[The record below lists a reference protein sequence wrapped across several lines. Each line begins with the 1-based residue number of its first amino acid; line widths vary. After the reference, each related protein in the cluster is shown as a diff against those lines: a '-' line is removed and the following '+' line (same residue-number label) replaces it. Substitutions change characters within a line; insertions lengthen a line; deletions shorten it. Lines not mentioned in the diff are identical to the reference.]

1 MGEIELTE
9 LINKIKSR
17 RIELGLSYQDLAN
30 LTGISKS
37 TLQRYETG
45 YIKKVPINQIEVLA
59 KALQINPGYLMG
71 WKDMSTSSQ
80 GWYLDP
86 ETAKAAQE
94 MYDKHRV
101 LFDASRKLKP
111 ESIKEV
117 EKFIEYQLAKEN
129 HENEDD

>member
-17 RIELGLSYQDLAN
+17 RIELGLSYQDLSN

-45 YIKKVPINQIEVLA
+45 YIKKIPINQIEVLA

-71 WKDMSTSSQ
+71 WKDMDTSQ